1 MRLTLRTL
9 LAYMDEILE
18 SEDQQQ
24 LREKIETSD
33 YAGDLVHRARDSMRR
48 LRLSAPQVLGASL
61 GLDPNSVA
69 EYLDNTL
76 PVEHV
81 ADLERICLESDLH
94 LAEVVSCH
102 HVLTMVLGQPADVD
116 PDVRARMYA
125 IPESAKKYKRL
136 WAEHPQAEQQA
147 TDPTVEKP
155 VDDVPLSSQ
164 ADQSGPSQV
173 PDYLRT
179 SRRGPLQ
186 ISVRVVV
193 TVAALIAVGYFGLT
207 WFESPRTDHQE
218 VAGVAANSNGPVVD
232 QQGEI
237 GPLGGVEST
246 DHSPFLADPPV
257 EVSLPQSNT
266 VSENATSQG
275 APAAGGSESMPL
287 AEGSNSAARTMD
299 LEPTELESEGTAVTD
314 SSEAP
319 GAQTT
324 GAISRSEQHTPA
336 TIGLAGSAATPLA
349 AGTGRDL
356 PNNIS
361 VVDPQNTVATT
372 AEDNGGLL
380 PPPGEPTETPSSEPT
395 ETPSSEPAEI
405 GTFWANRSVLLRLDP
420 TQEAWVPLATGTS
433 LKVGDQLMTLP
444 TFRPTIALHSGIG
457 IELSGAA
464 SVKLG
469 RSTPAMAD
477 PTKSIPLLE
486 VVFGRVV
493 LINSGQ
499 AGNTLVLAM
508 NQVEQTIELG
518 NGARLAIEVRR
529 RWVPG
534 CDPEVTSAPI
544 EATAYAVAGGVDWAD
559 ENGVVSI
566 EVPAQWNFAEGE
578 PIEMGSLDTTPFWL
592 DGEPSSRLEQKAAE
606 QIREHL
612 RPGMPATTRLLEL
625 TGSRRKEVRALATQ
639 CGAYVGQFV
648 PFVKALR
655 DSDQRSVWPEHIS
668 TLRNAIAW
676 SPNSAHQLRQ
686 VLVDQ
691 RGGDAATDLFE
702 MFCGYRVEDIGLNPE
717 EIKTGVLQKLIGWL
731 ENDNLDYRVL
741 ASHNLHQ
748 ITGKN
753 LLQNPAANPSDR
765 TQGVRRWRQRL
776 RQGDLAIGESYGD

>member
-76 PVEHV
+76 PVDHV

-116 PDVRARMYA
+116 ADVRARMYA
-125 IPESAKKYKRL
+125 IPEVAKQKYKRL
-136 WAEHPQAEQQA
+136 RAEHPQTERQA
-147 TDPTVEKP
+147 ADPTVEKP

-164 ADQSGPSQV
+164 PDRSGPKQV

-179 SRRGPLQ
+179 SRRGPVQ
-186 ISVRVVV
+186 TSVRVVV
-193 TVAALIAVGYFGLT
+193 TAAVLITVGYFGLT
-207 WFESPRTDHQE
+207 WFESPRADHQE
-218 VAGVAANSNGPVVD
+218 VAGIVANSSDPAVD

-237 GPLGGVEST
+237 GLLGAVEST
-246 DHSPFLADPPV
+246 DHLPPLADPPA
-257 EVSLPQSNT
+257 EVVLPQSST
-266 VSENATSQG
+266 VSENATSQET
-275 APAAGGSESMPL
+275 PAARGLQPMPL
-287 AEGSNSAARTMD
+287 AEGPISAARTMD
-299 LEPTELESEGTAVTD
+299 LESTELGREGTAVTD

-319 GAQTT
+319 GTQAT

-336 TIGLAGSAATPLA
+336 TTGLAAPPLA

-356 PNNIS
+356 PDNIS
-361 VVDPQNTVATT
+361 VAEPQNDQATM
-372 AEDNGGLL
+372 AEEDGGLS
-380 PPPGEPTETPSSEPT
+380 PPSGEPAKTPSG
-395 ETPSSEPAEI
+395 EPAEI
-405 GTFWANRSVLLRLDP
+405 GTFWADRSVLLRLDP
-420 TQEAWVPLATGTS
+420 TQKAWVPLATGTS

-469 RSTPAMAD
+469 RSMPTTDD

-499 AGNTLVLAM
+499 AGNTLVLAV
-508 NQVEQTIELG
+508 NHVEQTIALG
-518 NGARLAIEVRR
+518 NSARLAIEVRR

-544 EATAYAVAGGVDWAD
+544 EAAAYAADGRVDWAD
-559 ENGVVSI
+559 ENGVASI
-566 EVPAQWNFAEGE
+566 DVPARWNFAAGE
-578 PIEMGSLDTTPFWL
+578 PIETVSLDTAPLWL
-592 DGEPSSRLEQKAAE
+592 DGELSSRLEQKAAE

-612 RPGMPATTRLLEL
+612 RPGMPATTGLLEL

-668 TLRNAIAW
+668 TLRNAIAL
-676 SPNSAHQLRQ
+676 SPSSAHQLRQ

-702 MFCGYRVEDIGLNPE
+702 MFCGYRVEEIGRTPE
-717 EIKTGVLQKLIGWL
+717 EIKTGVLEKLIGWL

-741 ASHNLHQ
+741 ASHNLNQ

-753 LLQNPAANPSDR
+753 LLPNPAANPSDR
-765 TQGVRRWRQRL
+765 MQGVRRWRQRL